1 MESSK
6 LDELYRYIVELET
19 QVTSNCLKGDMEE
32 YQRNFQWGY
41 TNALR
46 MVKNKINKL
55 KEEE

>member
-6 LDELYRYIVELET
+6 LDELYKYIVELET

-32 YQRNFQWGY
+32 YQRIFQWGY
-41 TNALR
+41 SNALR
-46 MVKNKINKL
+46 MVKNKIIKM

>member
-6 LDELYRYIVELET
+6 LDELYKYIVELET

-32 YQRNFQWGY
+32 YQINFQWGY

-46 MVKNKINKL
+46 MVKNKIIKM

>member
-19 QVTSNCLKGDMEE
+19 QVTSNCLKGDMKEH
-32 YQRNFQWGY
+32 QRNFQWGY
-41 TNALR
+41 SNALR